1 MLRRLTVLLL
11 LLNYLLVVASGCVGR
26 RVDNWEQYRPKRA
39 YVHSLTCQRDH
50 TLRLDCF
57 DRCNG
62 DQQHWTPRQPGEDI
76 WHHIAAQVNGPDVHL
91 LAETALLPP
100 RPALRQPRPTHFGWT
115 PALALGISAE
125 PEAPPR
131 RG

>member
-1 MLRRLTVLLL
+1 MRRRLTVLLL

-26 RVDNWEQYRPKRA
+26 EDHWEQYRPKRA
-39 YVHSLTCQRDH
+39 YVHSLTCQRDYA
-50 TLRLDCF
+50 LRLDCF

-62 DQQHWTPRQPGEDI
+62 DQQHWSPRLPGEDI
-76 WHHIAAQVNGPDVHL
+76 WHHLTAQINGTDAHL

-100 RPALRQPRPTHFGWT
+100 RPALLPARPAFPRWT
-115 PALALGISAE
+115 PALAQGLLAE
-125 PEAPPR
+125 PDAPPR